1 MDVSLFK
8 SLSDVHPEAV
18 VTLHYQYRMNK
29 HIMSLSNQLVYQ
41 HKMKCG
47 SEVIG
52 DATLSLHCFGDVAI
66 DDRKCFFFIRT
77 RFFHLRFPS

>member
-1 MDVSLFK
+1 MGGMDVSLFK
-8 SLSDVHPEAV
+8 SLSDAHPEAV

-47 SEVIG
+47 SETIG
-52 DATLSLHCFGDVAI
+52 NATLSLP
-66 DDRKCFFFIRT
+66 
-77 RFFHLRFPS
+77 RFDAVTIGNRECV